1 MIRENLQRGLPGQ
14 GRRRSRGA
22 LVRPRLFWHAVRAVG
37 GRLPQVS
44 RRLPAGVSAPG
55 DANVYKVKI
64 LGAGSIGN
72 HLAHASRRLGW
83 QVAICDVDDDALE
96 RTRTEIFPGRY
107 GAWDESIELY
117 RAKDAPKSVYDLIV
131 VGTPPDSHVDLAI
144 EAIAEGPRAVLV
156 EKPVCSPDLHRAQ
169 ELLELAEERGVTVF
183 VGYDHVVGK
192 AVVAA
197 LEKARGLHR
206 IETLDVEFR
215 EHWGGI
221 FAAHPWLSGPQDT
234 YLGFWKRGGGASG
247 EHSHAANLWQHFARE
262 LHAGRV
268 VEVTASLDYVQ
279 NEAVDYDK
287 LCLLNLRTE
296 SGLVGRVV
304 QDVVTSP
311 PRKWARIQGDDGYVD
326 LSVGFKPGADGV
338 AWQIG
343 DGDAERTT
351 IEKSRPDDFIAE
363 LDHIESVLEGRQD
376 AGALRLERGLDT
388 MLVVAAA
395 HRSAAEGCR
404 IRIDYDAG
412 YTPDAL
418 RGA

>member
-1 MIRENLQRGLPGQ
+1 MGVWGHHLFRVNEGVPARLRVAAPGQ
-14 GRRRSRGA
+14 
-22 LVRPRLFWHAVRAVG
+22 
-37 GRLPQVS
+37 
-44 RRLPAGVSAPG
+44 PG
-55 DANVYKVKI
+55 MYKVKV

-83 QVAICDVDDDALE
+83 QVALCDVDEAALE

-117 RAKDAPKSVYDLIV
+117 RVDDAPKSVYDLIV

-144 EAIAEGPRAVLV
+144 DAIAEGPRAVLV
-156 EKPVCSPDLHRAQ
+156 EKPVCGPDLFRAQ
-169 ELLELAEERGVTVF
+169 ELFDLAEERGVRVF
-183 VGYDHVVGK
+183 VGYDHVVG
-192 AVVAA
+192 AATVDA
-197 LEKARGLHR
+197 LEKARQLHR
-206 IETLDVEFR
+206 IETFDVEFR

-221 FAAHPWLSGPQDT
+221 FAAHPWLDGPQDS

-247 EHSHAANLWQHFARE
+247 EHSHAINLWQHFARE
-262 LHAGRV
+262 LDAGRII
-268 VEVTASLDYVQ
+268 EVTASLDYVQ
-279 NEAVDYDK
+279 TDTVDYDK

-326 LSVGFKPGADGV
+326 LSIGFQPGADGITWKI
-338 AWQIG
+338 A
-343 DGDAERTT
+343 DAETESAT
-351 IEKSRPDDFIAE
+351 LKKTRPDDFIAE
-363 LDHIESVLEGRQD
+363 LRHIEAVLEGRD
-376 AGALRLERGLDT
+376 DSGVLDLDRGLDT

-395 HRSAAEGCR
+395 HRSASEGRR
-404 IRIDYDAG
+404 IRIDYGAG

-418 RGA
+418 RAT